1 MYFPHRYRTLNGKIG
16 RNDGTPIKYEYVDLK
31 ENELYNLK
39 TDPSETINIVNEF
52 PEIAKKI
59 IVLAN
64 KKRREIGDDLTN
76 VIGLENR
83 EIGMID

>member
-16 RNDGTPIKYEYVDLK
+16 RNDGIPIKYEYVDLK

>member
-1 MYFPHRYRTLNGKIG
+1 MYFPHRYRTLNGKKG

-39 TDPSETINIVNEF
+39 TDPSETINILNEF
-52 PEIAKKI
+52 PELAKKI
-59 IVLAN
+59 IALAN

-76 VIGLENR
+76 VVGLENR